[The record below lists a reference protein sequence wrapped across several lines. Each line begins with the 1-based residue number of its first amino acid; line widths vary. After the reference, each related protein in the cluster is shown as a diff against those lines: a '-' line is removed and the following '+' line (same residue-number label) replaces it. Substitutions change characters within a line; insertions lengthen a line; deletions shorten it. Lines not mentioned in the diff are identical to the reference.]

1 MTKYTITAV
10 LTCHNRKEKTL
21 NCVSKL
27 LLSAERIKDKL
38 DFHIV
43 VCDDNSYD
51 GTREAL
57 MSQYPSIIVVQGNGE
72 LFWARGMATAMKA
85 AEKIRTDFF
94 LMVNDDVDFDLDV
107 LSVMLNDF
115 ERANDSLCA
124 IVGSTHDS
132 NGNHSYGG
140 IHWNGKAIGEIS
152 EHIVPNGELQLC
164 EQTNWNCFMIPVG
177 LYNLIGKIDDFY
189 EHSAADYDYS
199 NRITKAG
206 YKIYVASKYIGCCN
220 RNSKQNTWMDT
231 SLSFKQRWQ
240 LLHKKTGIPFRSNWH
255 YCRKYY
261 GVFAGYAFMKP
272 YIGLLLSSWRKKHES
287 I

>member
-1 MTKYTITAV
+1 
-10 LTCHNRKEKTL
+10 
-21 NCVSKL
+21 
-27 LLSAERIKDKL
+27 
-38 DFHIV
+38 
-43 VCDDNSYD
+43 
-51 GTREAL
+51 
-57 MSQYPSIIVVQGNGE
+57 
-72 LFWARGMATAMKA
+72 
-85 AEKIRTDFF
+85 
-94 LMVNDDVDFDLDV
+94 MVNDDVDFDLDV

-115 ERANDSLCA
+115 KRANDSLCA

-132 NGNHSYGG
+132 IGNHSYGG

-206 YKIYVASKYIGCCN
+206 YKIYVASKYIGSSIE
-220 RNSKQNTWMDT
+220 NSPNSLGEAMLLGVPVVTSDVGGVKNMINHGVEGYVYPADEPYMLAHYVMEIFTSESKTIEMSQEARKHAMNTHDPDKNYMT
-231 SLSFKQRWQ
+231 LMN
-240 LLHKKTGIPFRSNWH
+240 I
-255 YCRKYY
+255 Y
-261 GVFAGYAFMKP
+261 GA
-272 YIGLLLSSWRKKHES
+272 I